1 MKYEVG
7 VFSIIKVDADNDHD
21 AQTIALDVVRNR
33 ATECEVEFVDCL
45 EVD

>member
-7 VFSIIKVDADNDHD
+7 IFSIIKVDAENDHD
-21 AQTIALDVVRNR
+21 AQTFALEIVRDR

-45 EVD
+45 EVN